1 MTLVMMAMENE
12 RLICENDDSPKWQVR
27 AYSAGTLWSG
37 EGHWEEIGLQTC
49 SGDWQ
54 RGCRGEVLSQTVVPG
69 ASCSNR
75 KCPVTD
81 DGKAR
86 TISDD
91 DATDRRRR
99 RASEFTVR
107 WSSSAR

>member
-1 MTLVMMAMENE
+1 M
-12 RLICENDDSPKWQVR
+12 K
-27 AYSAGTLWSG
+27 
-37 EGHWEEIGLQTC
+37 
-49 SGDWQ
+49 
-54 RGCRGEVLSQTVVPG
+54 TVVPG